1 LILVTGATGYIGGRL
16 VPRLLDAGYR
26 VRVLVRDRARLQ
38 GRPWRDQVDVTEGN
52 VQDLESIRPAM
63 ENVDAAFYFIRNQ
76 TDDGNSRDSER
87 IGPLH
92 FGQAAREA
100 GVKRIIY
107 LGELGDP
114 ERKHADLVRASQKTG
129 KALRDSGLPVT
140 EFQASLIVGSGSL
153 AFEMIRYLT
162 ERVPLMVC
170 PSWVKTRV
178 QPIAIRNVLDY
189 LEQSLLTP
197 ASEDRTLQ
205 IGGSEVLTYRDML
218 RGYAKLRGLRR
229 GLVVLPV
236 VTPKLSSYWVH
247 WVTPI
252 PANIARP
259 LIDGFRY
266 EAIVD
271 NDSAR
276 RIFPDIRLVNYELSV
291 RLALAHLKTGD
302 VETTWNDALATSQ
315 GDLKPVVLTSHEG
328 MLLEQRQR
336 IVKAPSS
343 DVFNAFT
350 RLGGKRGWAFM
361 NWTWRIRGAMDRMI
375 GGVGMRRGRRDA
387 DTLRVGDALDFW
399 RVEAV
404 EPDHLLRLRAEMKV
418 PGDAWL
424 QFEATP
430 SDDSRNGESISI
442 DPSTRLTQTAYFASK
457 GLGGLLYWYVL
468 YPIHAVIFSGMIR
481 VLSEEAE
488 RNAQDHQS
496 LEKNRE
502 T

>member
-1 LILVTGATGYIGGRL
+1 MILVTGATGYIGGRL
-16 VPRLLDAGYR
+16 VPRLLSAGYR

-38 GRPWRDQVDVTEGN
+38 GRPWRDEVEVTEGN

-63 ENVDAAFYFIRNQ
+63 ESVDAAYYLVRSQ
-76 TDDGNSRDSER
+76 VDDGSSKEGDT
-87 IGPLH
+87 IGAH
-92 FGQAAREA
+92 QFGQAAQEA

-107 LGELGDP
+107 LGALGDP
-114 ERKHADLVRASQKTG
+114 DRKHADLVRARQITG
-129 KALRDSGLPVT
+129 DALRESGLPVT

-162 ERVPLMVC
+162 ERVPVMIC
-170 PSWVKTRV
+170 PTWVKTRV

-197 ASEDRTLQ
+197 TSEDKILQ
-205 IGGSEVLTYRDML
+205 IGGSEVLTYQDML
-218 RGYAKLRGLRR
+218 KRYATVRKLRR
-229 GLVVLPV
+229 GFIILPV
-236 VTPKLSSYWVH
+236 VTPRLSSYWVH
-247 WVTPI
+247 WITPV

-266 EAIVD
+266 EAIVT
-271 NDSAR
+271 NDVAR

-291 RLALAHLKTGD
+291 RLALAHLETGD

-315 GDLKPVVLTSHEG
+315 GDIKPVVLTSHEG

-336 IVKAPSS
+336 IVNAPPS
-343 DVFNAFT
+343 DVFKAFS
-350 RLGGKRGWAFM
+350 RLGGERGWAYL
-361 NWTWRIRGAMDRMI
+361 NWTWSIRGAMDRLI
-375 GGVGMRRGRRDA
+375 GGVGMRRGRRDP

-404 EPDHLLRLRAEMKV
+404 EPDHLLRLRAEMIV

-430 SDDSRNGESISI
+430 SDDSQTGDSMSG
-442 DPSTRLTQTAYFASK
+442 DSMSGDSTTRLTQTAYFASK

-488 RNAQDHQS
+488 RNANGQQ
-496 LEKNRE
+496 
-502 T
+502 